1 MTTPAK
7 IRSTNRRQFLVL
19 GGATVAGAA
28 ALAACSP
35 SSQTNTSGTLA
46 STIVPA
52 TAAPTT
58 VSAESRA
65 ADLAI
70 LRTATSLSQSIV
82 KFYDKMLSSSLI
94 ADDDVRTWATFMQN
108 QQSVSVTT
116 LQSLTTDTGGKA
128 YQGANTYV
136 DTTIIAPALKVAQA
150 QSDLVKLAAS
160 LEQAAA
166 ATATLA
172 VGTIAAVPTR
182 QRIMAVGTT
191 AARHVAVW
199 NLIAA
204 NGDLTA
210 GSPNPLQ
217 PVRDA
222 LGGPAAIK

>member
-1 MTTPAK
+1 MTTPPN

-58 VSAESRA
+58 VSAESQA
-65 ADLAI
+65 ADVVI
-70 LRTATSLSQSIV
+70 LRTATSMSQSIV
-82 KFYDKMLSSSLI
+82 KFYDTMISSPLI
-94 ADDDVRTWATFMQN
+94 TDADVKTWAKFMQN
-108 QQSVSVTT
+108 QQSISVST
-116 LQSLTTDTGGKA
+116 LQTLTTDNGGKA
-128 YQGANTYV
+128 YRGTNTYV
-136 DTTIIAPALKVAQA
+136 DTTIIAPALKIAQA
-150 QSDLVKLAAS
+150 QSDLVKLATN

-172 VGTIAAVPTR
+172 VGTIAAFQTR

-191 AARHVAVW
+191 ASRHVTVW
-199 NLIAA
+199 NLIAG
-204 NGDLTA
+204 NGDITA
-210 GSPNPLQ
+210 GAPNAFQ
-217 PVRDA
+217 PVHDA
-222 LGGPAAIK
+222 LGGPASVK